1 MLATTE
7 ATAATAATTATT
19 ATAATATAATAA
31 AAAAAADSTTSTS
44 TIRRVRG
51 RTNHRDYDVRLERDR
66 EREFN
71 CGGGGLIRNQ
81 LNIPEDGVPRHF
93 VTNKLTTSTQYIY
106 TSYRFTKNNR
116 KKELLYTGTMQQC
129 RTL

>member
-7 ATAATAATTATT
+7 ATA
-19 ATAATATAATAA
+19 AATAA

-66 EREFN
+66 GREFN